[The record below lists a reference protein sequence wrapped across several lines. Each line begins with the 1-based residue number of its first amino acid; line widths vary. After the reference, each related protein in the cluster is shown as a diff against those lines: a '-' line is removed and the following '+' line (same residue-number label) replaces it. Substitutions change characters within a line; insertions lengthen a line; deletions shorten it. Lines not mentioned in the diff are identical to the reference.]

1 MGVLDGWRLCP
12 ICGEAIARAAEHVE
26 CPACG
31 FVQYAHSA
39 VTASVLPEDGERVL
53 LARRAH
59 EPFRGL
65 WDVVGGFVGEGEHPL
80 EGLRREVREETGLE
94 IEVDRLLGIWMGD
107 YAGRATLNLFWTGRL
122 GPGTAQAS
130 DDVSELRWFARDALP
145 SASELAFDGLI
156 ATVLET
162 WVASGHCVDR
172 SVQTDARAKPARP
185 EDGTASGA

>member
-1 MGVLDGWRLCP
+1 MGLLDGWTVCP
-12 ICGEAIARAAEHVE
+12 RCANQLTPGDAVVE
-26 CPACG
+26 CPRCG
-31 FVQYAHSA
+31 FVHYGHSA
-39 VTASVLPEDGERVL
+39 VTASVLPEEDGRVL

-130 DDVSELRWFARDALP
+130 DDAMHSRRRASSRSTVSLRP
-145 SASELAFDGLI
+145 
-156 ATVLET
+156 
-162 WVASGHCVDR
+162 C
-172 SVQTDARAKPARP
+172 
-185 EDGTASGA
+185 